1 MLTCCSIFLYL
12 LAGGYLFNY
21 FESWPVV
28 TGIYFCYVTL
38 STIGFGDYV
47 PGQNMNDPNRNTN
60 LIIGAIYIF
69 FGLAIL
75 AMCFDLMQEEIIA
88 KFTWVGSKIGMVKKD
103 EDDLDDDDDNQN
115 DDLNEKKQDL
125 INNSNLLQK
134 QLENKEIANTNLSY
148 FQSKY
153 STTSN
158 DQYNNDTAN
167 NLLFQRQTNSSE
179 K

>member
-1 MLTCCSIFLYL
+1 M
-12 LAGGYLFNY
+12 AGGYLFNY

-103 EDDLDDDDDNQN
+103 EDDLDDDDDN
-115 DDLNEKKQDL
+115 DVLNEKKQDL
-125 INNSNLLQK
+125 INSSNLLQPQQQQQEK
-134 QLENKEIANTNLSY
+134 KEIANTNLSY
-148 FQSKY
+148 YQSKY
-153 STTSN
+153 STNN
-158 DQYNNDTAN
+158 DQYNNTTAN
-167 NLLFQRQTNSSE
+167 NLLFQRQTNLSE

>member
-1 MLTCCSIFLYL
+1 M
-12 LAGGYLFNY
+12 AGGYLFNY

-47 PGQNMNDPNRNTN
+47 PGQNMNDPTRNTN

-103 EDDLDDDDDNQN
+103 EDDLDDDDDDN

-125 INNSNLLQK
+125 INSSNLLQ
-134 QLENKEIANTNLSY
+134 QQQQENKEIANTNLSY
-148 FQSKY
+148 YQSKY
-153 STTSN
+153 STNN
-158 DQYNNDTAN
+158 DQYNNTTN